1 MEPRWSLP
9 VPQAMQRHGG
19 PPKNVPVLARAK
31 ESVSQPGAAQL
42 APDASINPQNQVFD
56 RAA

>member
-31 ESVSQPGAAQL
+31 EAVPQPDEAQL
-42 APDASINPQNQVFD
+42 ALDASTNPQNQVFD